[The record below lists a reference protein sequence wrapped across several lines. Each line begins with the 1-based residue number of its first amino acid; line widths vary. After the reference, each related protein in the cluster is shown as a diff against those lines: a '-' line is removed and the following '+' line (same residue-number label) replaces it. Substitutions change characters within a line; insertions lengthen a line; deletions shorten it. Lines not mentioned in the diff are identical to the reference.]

1 MFNIIKRPDI
11 SNKIIGAVK
20 KLRVKSANTLLSF
33 NEIFTSSSSTHCCLF
48 KTKLKPSKVIVFWF

>member
-33 NEIFTSSSSTHCCLF
+33 N
-48 KTKLKPSKVIVFWF
+48 